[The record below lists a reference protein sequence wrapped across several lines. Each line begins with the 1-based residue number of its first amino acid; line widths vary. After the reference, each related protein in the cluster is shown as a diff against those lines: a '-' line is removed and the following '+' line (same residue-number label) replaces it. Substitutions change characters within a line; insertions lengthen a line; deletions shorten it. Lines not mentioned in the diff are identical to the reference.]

1 MQTFFF
7 FSIRPAA
14 WTLAREERQED
25 KVDRDSLEQ
34 GEMVL
39 NPSYLRF

>member
-1 MQTFFF
+1 MNKHKNIIDMNIQG
-7 FSIRPAA
+7 
-14 WTLAREERQED
+14 EEGQED